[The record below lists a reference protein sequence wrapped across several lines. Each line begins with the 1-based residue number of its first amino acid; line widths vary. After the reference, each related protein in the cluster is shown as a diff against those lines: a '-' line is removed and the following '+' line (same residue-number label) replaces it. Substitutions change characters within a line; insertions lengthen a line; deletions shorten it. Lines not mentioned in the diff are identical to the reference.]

1 LADDNLD
8 RKIEALTASVTELA
22 SELHDKQEIP
32 QDRITAIEAEI
43 EVKNAQLNELFEEK
57 RQKAIDAKLADL
69 DDRLKSYNQAQART
83 KAAAILAGV
92 QDQNRAAAVKAVGQ
106 YNENNFLKALV
117 NRRLGDP
124 DAVEFV
130 KAVLGTSDATGQAIV
145 PNNFVA
151 QLVEA
156 LTLSNPYRGVF
167 EVVDGV
173 QGAAVDIP
181 YAITGITQALLQ
193 GAYGS
198 NKDIRDFQFG
208 QATVTLYQIAQIADI
223 GNQLLRQSNGA
234 AERSARRRLS
244 ASIGMT
250 EAAYITNGSGSSQP
264 LGFFPALL
272 AFGDPA
278 GFKTTLSSEPRLA
291 TMARGIAAMESRGVA
306 RNNLVF
312 AMSPTDYWE
321 TAAEG
326 LGTSYAGGWAVEP
339 AAGAAGSPPITSA
352 WGVRLLSD
360 PNWPSAQVGT
370 GLLIDASEVSI
381 FTGQGFRI
389 DVSSEAGTR
398 FDQNVTGFRAEEEF
412 GFNAE
417 PYVRTGRVQKIIGI

>member
-1 LADDNLD
+1 MSTELD
-8 RKIEALTASVTELA
+8 RKIEALTGSLTELA
-22 SELHDKQEIP
+22 SELKDPTEIP
-32 QDRITAIEAEI
+32 EDRIAAIEAEI
-43 EVKNAQLNELFEEK
+43 STKSAQLDDLYAEK
-57 RQKAIDAKLADL
+57 RQKELDAKIAQL
-69 DDRLKSYNQAQART
+69 DDRIKAFSVDNAKT

-92 QDQNRAAAVKAVGQ
+92 NDQARSRGIKAVGQ
-106 YNENNFLKALV
+106 YNEDNFLKALV
-117 NRRLGDP
+117 NRRFGDQ

-130 KAVLGTSDATGQAIV
+130 KSVLGTSDATGQAIV

-156 LTLSNPYRGVF
+156 LTVSNPYRGVF

-181 YAITGITQALLQ
+181 YEITAITAALLQ

-198 NKDIRDFQFG
+198 NKDVRDFSLG

-234 AERSARRRLS
+234 AERMARRRLA
-244 ASIGMT
+244 ASIGIA
-250 EAAYITNGSGSSQP
+250 EATYVTNGSGSSQP
-264 LGFFPALL
+264 LGFFPAFL
-272 AFGDPA
+272 AYGDPA

-291 TMARGIAAMESRGVA
+291 TMARGIAAMESRGA
-306 RNNLVF
+306 NRANLVF

-339 AAGAAGSPPITSA
+339 AQGAAGQPPITSA

-370 GLLIDASEVSI
+370 GLLIDASEVTI
-381 FTGQGFRI
+381 FTGQGYRI
-389 DVSSEAGTR
+389 DVSSEAGNR